1 MNEASR
7 FEPQKFYLYLLIAF
21 GWSWLLWLPS
31 VIITLTDNQSL
42 MYWMHDVEMTFWLG
56 LIAIAGIFSTFGPFV
71 AAFTVTGLT
80 EGREGVRRLWGR
92 FWDARLPG
100 AWLWISFLVPFL
112 LIALPRFIVIPLGYP
127 LQLAWASQPLVIL
140 GWLLN
145 NFIRSGGMSEEF
157 GWRGFALPQL
167 QARWNALASSLILG
181 VIWAVWHLP
190 LWFLAGSSQQGTSFW
205 PFLGNLLL
213 LSILYTWVF
222 NNAKGSILVAVIFH
236 TMANTAAQMF
246 PIPTD
251 NLFYWVLL
259 GLTVVL
265 VVAFYGPR
273 KLVRNKTP

>member
-7 FEPQKFYLYLLIAF
+7 FESRNFYLYLLIAF

-31 VIITLTDNQSL
+31 VIITITDNQSL
-42 MYWMHDVEMTFWLG
+42 MYWMYDVEMTFGLG

-71 AAFTVTGLT
+71 AAITVTGLT

-92 FWDARLPG
+92 FWDARTPG
-100 AWLWISFLVPFL
+100 AWLWISILVPFL
-112 LIALPRFIVIPLGYP
+112 LIATPRFIVIPLGYP
-127 LQLAWASQPLVIL
+127 LQLAWVSQPLVIL
-140 GWLLN
+140 GWFLN
-145 NFIRSGGMSEEF
+145 NFTRSGGMSEEF

-167 QARWNALASSLILG
+167 QARWNALVSSLILG
-181 VIWAVWHLP
+181 VIWALWHIP

-236 TMANTAAQMF
+236 AMANTAAQMF

-251 NLFYWVLL
+251 NLFYWILL
-259 GLTVVL
+259 GLTVVIIL
-265 VVAFYGPR
+265 AFYGPR
-273 KLVRNKTP
+273 KLIRNNNH